1 MQLTRYTDYGLRTLI
16 YLGLHRD
23 QRVTV
28 KEIAEAFKANRH
40 HLLKVVQR
48 LGALG
53 LVRTLR
59 GKGGGLTLAEAPE
72 HINVGQVVRGMEGTL
87 DVINCRQPAC
97 PILPSCRLR
106 IALNEARDAFL
117 MVLDGYTLARLLEE
131 REDSLRVLLEL
142 PAERIRRAQQ

>member
-1 MQLTRYTDYGLRTLI
+1 MQLTRYTDYGLRILI
-16 YLGLHRD
+16 YLGLHPG

-28 KEIAEAFKANRH
+28 MEIAEAFRANRH

-53 LVRTLR
+53 FIHTLR
-59 GKGGGLTLAEAPE
+59 GKGGGLMLAGAPE

-87 DVINCRQPAC
+87 DVINCGQPAC
-97 PILPSCRLR
+97 PILSSCRLR
-106 IALNEARDAFL
+106 TAMNEARDAFL
-117 MVLDGYTLARLLEE
+117 KVLDGYTLACLLEA

-142 PAERIRRAQQ
+142 PAEKIL